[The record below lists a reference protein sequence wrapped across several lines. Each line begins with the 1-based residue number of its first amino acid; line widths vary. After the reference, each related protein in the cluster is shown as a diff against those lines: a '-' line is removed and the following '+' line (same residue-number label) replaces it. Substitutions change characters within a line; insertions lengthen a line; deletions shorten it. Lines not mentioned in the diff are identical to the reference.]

1 MMMAGAVS
9 VLFLFVI
16 AEFSLSSA
24 CLGGTHFSGAFK
36 IKQISNFRISALIV
50 HRDELMN
57 ILIRRES
64 CLGY

>member
-9 VLFLFVI
+9 VLLLFVI

-24 CLGGTHFSGAFK
+24 YLDGTHLRGAFK
-36 IKQISNFRISALIV
+36 IKRISNFRISALIV